1 MNKPSVGFDRGRKR
15 SDVVRVFLSQ
25 LSQLWE
31 RKHSHG
37 VNFLKEKEDP
47 EFFTIKH
54 QLRFQVLSK

>member
-31 RKHSHG
+31 WKHSHG

-47 EFFTIKH
+47 EFSTIKC
-54 QLRFQVLSK
+54 